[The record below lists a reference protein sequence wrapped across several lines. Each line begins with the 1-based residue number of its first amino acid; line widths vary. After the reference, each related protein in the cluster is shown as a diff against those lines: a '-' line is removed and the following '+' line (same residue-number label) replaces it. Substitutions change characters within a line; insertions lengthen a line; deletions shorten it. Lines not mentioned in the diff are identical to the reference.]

1 MSEGEQNLQQQIQER
16 AVWNARDFYGCALG
30 RLKGQLRGDR
40 AQLKDL
46 AEQLLKGDAREQVR
60 DIVDSYSRIER
71 SLNRA
76 AHELGVWDAVNE
88 AARQTQETG
97 SQAGQAVQ
105 GVRGFAGGLVSRVTG
120 AVGQVAGLAGQ
131 ALGQVR
137 QVVENLHGGKLL
149 GHTTN
154 ESGRTVQRAVGTS
167 GDIVEIILDEN
178 GDLVDEVLIGNL
190 TDLPSV
196 EEFKDEQGQT
206 IRTVKEESGTL
217 IELRLDKDGSI
228 LDLRIPSGTEEGT

>member
-16 AVWNARDFYGCALG
+16 AVRNARDFYGSALG

-46 AEQLLKGDAREQVR
+46 AEQLLKGDAREQVL
-60 DIVDSYSRIER
+60 DMVDSYSRIER

-88 AARQTQETG
+88 AAKQAQE
-97 SQAGQAVQ
+97 AGQTTQ
-105 GVRGFAGGLVSRVTG
+105 GVRGIAGGVVSRVTG

-137 QVVENLHGGKLL
+137 QVAENLPGGKLL
-149 GHTTN
+149 GQTTN

-167 GDIVEIILDEN
+167 GDIIEIILDEN
-178 GDLVDEVLIGNL
+178 GDLVDEILVGSL
-190 TDLPSV
+190 TDLPI
-196 EEFKDEQGQT
+196 EEEYQDEEERT

-217 IELRLDKDGSI
+217 IELRLGKDGSI
-228 LDLRIPSGTEEGT
+228 LDLRIPSDTEEIT